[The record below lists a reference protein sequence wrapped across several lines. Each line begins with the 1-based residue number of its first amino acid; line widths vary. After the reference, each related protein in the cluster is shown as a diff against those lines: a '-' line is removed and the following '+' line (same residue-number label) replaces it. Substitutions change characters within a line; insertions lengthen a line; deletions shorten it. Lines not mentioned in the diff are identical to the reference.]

1 VRLLFKAV
9 FAVILGV
16 ALGLGFTFFALER
29 ELGFGALSLGPWTA
43 WPKNGTTEIDP
54 YARAITARN
63 GETPLGSAEGL
74 AFIAR
79 TDSDGAP
86 LESRCDYNLTGPM
99 PEARF
104 WTLTLLS
111 PAGFLV
117 ENKADRYGFTSADI
131 LRRADGAFEIGMAR
145 EARAGNWLPI
155 GALDRFILALRLYD
169 SPLASAAATIDPAS
183 LPKLSRQGCR

>member
-1 VRLLFKAV
+1 VHLLFKTL
-9 FAVILGV
+9 FAVILGL
-16 ALGLGFTFFALER
+16 ALGLGFTFFAVER
-29 ELGFGALSLGPWTA
+29 GLGFGTLNLGPWTT

-54 YARAITARN
+54 YARAITARS
-63 GETPLGSAEGL
+63 GEIPLGSAEGL

-86 LESRCDYNLTGPM
+86 LESRCDYMFAGTM

-111 PAGFLV
+111 PSGFLV
-117 ENKADRYGFTSADI
+117 ENKAARYGFTSADI

-145 EARAGNWLPI
+145 AARAGNWLPI
-155 GALDRFILALRLYD
+155 GTVDRFILALRIYD
-169 SPLASAAATIDPAS
+169 SPLASAAATIDPAN
-183 LPKLSRQGCR
+183 LPKLSRQSCR